1 MERYSILA
9 RPDLLLQWNGDG
21 GWALFLRRTNG
32 ALNFVWDFHEQ
43 CDTPEQAQTFASK
56 YLSTVAF
63 GR

>member
-9 RPDLLLQWNGDG
+9 RPDLQLQWNGDG
-21 GWALFLRRTNG
+21 GWALYLRRSNG
-32 ALNFVWDFHEQ
+32 DLNFVWDFHEKV
-43 CDTPEQAQTFASK
+43 DTPEQAETFATK